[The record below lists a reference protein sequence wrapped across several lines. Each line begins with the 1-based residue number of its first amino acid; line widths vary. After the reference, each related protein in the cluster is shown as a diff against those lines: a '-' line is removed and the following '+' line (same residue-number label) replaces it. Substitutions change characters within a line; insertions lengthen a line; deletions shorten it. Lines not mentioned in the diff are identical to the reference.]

1 MTQIMK
7 IRFERSHFH
16 TPHGDRSS
24 LSSLPGRL
32 TIFPP
37 SRRSAMLAFLLLFI
51 CSGSVFPQDN
61 KCPQK
66 LTELPESSEFF
77 GFRLGMT
84 TEQVKA
90 RVPQIV
96 FGRTNEFGVAQTS
109 ISPDFDPRFDKAS
122 FAGVRTVSLDFLDNR
137 LTSIWFGYDGT
148 FKWQSVPDYVKGISH
163 ALRLPSTWIPWKTR
177 GQRLVCTDFELTVT
191 MVGEG
196 PSFRI
201 YDLSAEQLIAKR
213 REEKEE
219 LEAAADENAPVEI
232 IADKQ
237 DKIYYPE
244 DCQPAAEIKETNRV
258 VFKTVEEAEKA
269 GYKPAK
275 ACQ

>member
-1 MTQIMK
+1 MLV
-7 IRFERSHFH
+7 
-16 TPHGDRSS
+16 S
-24 LSSLPGRL
+24 LLIL
-32 TIFPP
+32 V
-37 SRRSAMLAFLLLFI
+37 
-51 CSGSVFPQDN
+51 CSGRAFTQDN
-61 KCPQK
+61 KCQLK
-66 LTELPESSEFF
+66 LSELSESAELF

-122 FAGVRTVSLDFLDNR
+122 FAGVRTVSFDFLDNR

-148 FKWQSVPDYVKGISH
+148 FKWQSVPDYVKGISQ
-163 ALRLPSTWIPWKTR
+163 ALRLPGTWIPWKVR
-177 GQRLVCTDFELTVT
+177 GQRLVCTDFETTVT

-201 YDLSAEQLIAKR
+201 HDLSAEQLIAAR
-213 REEKEE
+213 RAEKEE
-219 LEAAADENAPVEI
+219 LESAGTEDAPIEI

-237 DKIYYPE
+237 GKIYYPE
-244 DCQPAAEIKETNRV
+244 DCQPAAGIKETNLV
-258 VFKTVEEAEKA
+258 VFKTVEEAQKA
-269 GYKPAK
+269 GYKLAK